1 MNREHLSALM
11 DGELDPSL
19 EPVVLAHMKDG
30 GELVQIWN
38 EYHLIGD
45 VLREKGI
52 GNVRLGERV
61 ARALVAEPTVVTP
74 RRASPAS
81 RITRWMAIAAAVAA
95 VSVSTWTLQRN
106 EGPSSQTMAQNAAP
120 STIATPT
127 PPQVTQAAEA
137 DPYVAMHRQWSP
149 LSGFQTVDYAAGPIA
164 SR

>member
-11 DGELDPSL
+11 DGELDPLL
-19 EPVVLAHMKDG
+19 EPMVLAHMKEE

-38 EYHLIGD
+38 DYHLIGD

-61 ARALVAEPTVVTP
+61 ARALVAEPTILAP
-74 RRASPAS
+74 RRASPTS
-81 RITRWMAIAAAVAA
+81 RITRWLAVAAAVAA

-106 EGPSSQTMAQNAAP
+106 EGPSSQTMAQNTASSAVP
-120 STIATPT
+120 AQTL
-127 PPQVTQAAEA
+127 QVTQTTEA

-149 LSGFQTVDYAAGPIA
+149 LSGFQTVDYAAGTVA